1 MSNIISITLAVE
13 DRLSEIVLRTIL
25 RQSGRPYHV
34 TSCIGLSGFGY
45 LRKNINELNHAARI
59 MPILVLTDLDRVECA
74 PILRWD
80 WLNVSPHQNLLF
92 RVAVREVESW
102 VMAHRTAFAV
112 FLGIRT
118 DLIPS
123 DPDGLDDPKRT
134 LLDLA
139 AKSRKRELREAMIPA
154 PKSTAKVGPDYNGRL
169 GEFVMMNWGVREAA
183 KNSLS
188 LRKAFRAITSF
199 DPVQEGVPCP
209 H

>member
-1 MSNIISITLAVE
+1 MTDNIFITLAVE
-13 DRLSEIVLRTIL
+13 DPLSEAVLRTIL

-34 TSCIGLSGFGY
+34 QSCIGLSGFGY
-45 LRKNINELNHAARI
+45 LRKNIRELNHAARKL
-59 MPILVLTDLDRVECA
+59 PILVLTDLDRAECA
-74 PILRWD
+74 PILRRE
-80 WLNVSPHQNLLF
+80 WLNVSPHQNLMF

-102 VMAHRTAFAV
+102 IMAHRTEFAA

-118 DLIPS
+118 DLIPTN
-123 DPDGLDDPKRT
+123 PDGLNDPKRT
-134 LLDLA
+134 LLDLT

-169 GEFVMMNWGVREAA
+169 GEFVIMNWDVREAA

-188 LRKAFRAITSF
+188 IRKALRAITSF
-199 DPVQEGVPCP
+199 DPVKEGVSCP